1 MTEQDGDFMNDI
13 AVIGSG
19 PAGLSAVLYAVRAGL
34 DTVLIDTDFLGGSQ
48 ASYSEKVDNY
58 LGIPE
63 INGFELMEKFREH
76 LSGKPYKQIESAVVE
91 IKKADNEFIIT
102 LENAEVIKSKTIIY
116 AAGAFHRK
124 LHIAGENE
132 LSGRGVSYCAVCD
145 GDYFEGKKA
154 VVVGGGD
161 TAVDSAV
168 YLSQICSEVYLVH
181 RRKEFRANIVSL
193 NKLRSLLNVTVMTD
207 AVPVSI
213 NGEKS
218 VESITLKN
226 TVTEEETVIHTD
238 SVFVSIGMV
247 PKSSVISTLVEI
259 DQSGYIA
266 AGEDGVTSLPGFF
279 AAGDVRTKPLRQVV
293 TAVSDGAVCVSSVL
307 DYISKNF

>member
-1 MTEQDGDFMNDI
+1 MNDV

-48 ASYSEKVDNY
+48 TAYSERVDNY

-76 LSGKPYKQIESAVVE
+76 LTGKNYTQIESAVVGIE
-91 IKKADNEFIIT
+91 KPDNTFVIT
-102 LENAEVIKSKTIIY
+102 LDNGESVKSKTVIY

-124 LHIAGENE
+124 LNIAGENE
-132 LSGRGVSYCAVCD
+132 LSGKGVSYCAVCD
-145 GDYFEGKKA
+145 GDYFEGKKT

-161 TAVDSAV
+161 TAVDSAI
-168 YLSQICSEVYLVH
+168 YLSSICCEVYLVH
-181 RRKEFRANIVSL
+181 RRQEFRANTVSL
-193 NKLRSLLNVTVMTD
+193 GKLKSLPNVTIMTD
-207 AVPVSI
+207 TVPISI
-213 NGEKS
+213 NGEKA

-226 TVTEEETVIHTD
+226 TVSEEETVLPTD

-247 PKSSVISTLVEI
+247 PKSAVIGSLVEI
-259 DQSGYIA
+259 DKSGYIA
-266 AGEDGVTSLPGFF
+266 AGEDGITSLSGFF

-293 TAVSDGAVCVSSVL
+293 TAVSDGAVCVSSAL
-307 DYISKNF
+307 DYISKNFR